1 MSTTISSCGT
11 ITGQPSHGGGKRF
24 AIEQELIASSAR
36 KAVKSMNLE
45 VLEGKKVALYISV
58 IGDQGSGNF
67 TGGRYSITNLIRGE
81 YQNLPSSVTEYS
93 YPEYQTV
100 AETNTDGLSGTTV
113 SNIHSNRYKVG
124 SPVAARDQ
132 EGKNFRG
139 GVEISSSNS
148 EYKNE
153 TLIQNPQDSV
163 FLSRLIQTV
172 LFLRGIE
179 VVPNEAADAF
189 LFVNVDVFGTIRNR
203 TELHFFNR
211 ENLSA
216 ETKLEYF
223 AIDRNSRILIKPEVN
238 SFAAR
243 YKENYILWTGPLSK
257 NKSIEE
263 ADKLLVDFSD
273 ITPYSNHN
281 KFSSQIEEFSS
292 TNGAENLELEIIK
305 DRR

>member
-1 MSTTISSCGT
+1 M
-11 ITGQPSHGGGKRF
+11 
-24 AIEQELIASSAR
+24 
-36 KAVKSMNLE
+36 
-45 VLEGKKVALYISV
+45 
-58 IGDQGSGNF
+58 
-67 TGGRYSITNLIRGE
+67 
-81 YQNLPSSVTEYS
+81 
-93 YPEYQTV
+93 
-100 AETNTDGLSGTTV
+100 
-113 SNIHSNRYKVG
+113 
-124 SPVAARDQ
+124 
-132 EGKNFRG
+132 
-139 GVEISSSNS
+139 
-148 EYKNE
+148 
-153 TLIQNPQDSV
+153 
-163 FLSRLIQTV
+163 

-223 AIDRNSRILIKPEVN
+223 AIDGNSRILIKPEVN

-257 NKSIEE
+257 SKNIEE

-273 ITPYSNHN
+273 ITPYSNQN

-292 TNGAENLELEIIK
+292 SDSENSIELEIIK
-305 DRR
+305 DRRK